1 MTPPAIL
8 LLEDDAVLL
17 ETLQDEL
24 CAQGYRVDTAR
35 HGKELLDRCFEHR
48 YDLYLFDI
56 NVPYIDGLT
65 LLKELRTSGDLTP
78 AIFLTSRKH
87 EAERIEGFEA
97 GCDDYLSKPFS
108 LQELKLRVAAIL
120 RRTGERHITALD
132 DITIDPDTRTVTI
145 GGESCMLDP
154 KAMEILHLFIAHP
167 GEILSISQ
175 IVDRL
180 YDGKEPSRTVIRVHI
195 SKINALFP
203 DKRIHNVRGLGYRY
217 ERL

>member
-1 MTPPAIL
+1 MRAPAIL

-17 ETLQDEL
+17 ESLQDEL
-24 CAQGYRVDTAR
+24 CAEGYRVDTAR
-35 HGKELLDRCFEHR
+35 HGKELLDRCYEHR

-56 NVPYIDGLT
+56 NVPHIDGLT
-65 LLKELRTSGDLTP
+65 LLKELRASGDRTP

-87 EAERIEGFEA
+87 ETERIEGFEA

-120 RRTGERHITALD
+120 RRTAGRDVTALD
-132 DITIDPDTRTVTI
+132 DIVLDPQNRIVTI
-145 GGESCMLDP
+145 GGEPRTLDP
-154 KAMEILHLFIAHP
+154 KAMEILHLFIIHP
-167 GEILSISQ
+167 GEILDLAQ
-175 IVDRL
+175 IVDRV